1 MSVCSAVG
9 DGEREFVASSVSFLP
24 YVQPVRNGIGRA
36 PGAPAALAP
45 GRRRGLRRWS
55 GGYRCYSGSG
65 RSKQISELHTTK
77 FLSHKERNSM
87 GFGVSFFLLAVGAI
101 LTFAVHVSN
110 SHGFDINT
118 IGVILMVVGALGLV
132 VSMIFWCSWNHRGT
146 DTVVRER
153 EVL

>member
-1 MSVCSAVG
+1 
-9 DGEREFVASSVSFLP
+9 
-24 YVQPVRNGIGRA
+24 
-36 PGAPAALAP
+36 
-45 GRRRGLRRWS
+45 
-55 GGYRCYSGSG
+55 
-65 RSKQISELHTTK
+65 
-77 FLSHKERNSM
+77 M

-118 IGVILMVVGALGLV
+118 IGVILMVIGALGLI
-132 VSMIFWCSWNHRGT
+132 VSMIFWGSWNHRGH